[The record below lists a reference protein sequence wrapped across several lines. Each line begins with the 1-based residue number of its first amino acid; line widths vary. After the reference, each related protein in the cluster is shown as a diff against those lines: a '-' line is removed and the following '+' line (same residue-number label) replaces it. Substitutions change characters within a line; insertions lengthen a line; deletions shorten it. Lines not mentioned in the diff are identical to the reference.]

1 MKENKENSKS
11 VDQSKLE
18 VQEVDNQKYNG
29 FSVGGLLSQLRS
41 EDAVKQRK
49 FKIQNVKRNARTN
62 NDVLSQPPE
71 DALIEESCR
80 KDAEVT
86 EDEHR
91 AGMKG
96 LERQQMIASPR
107 VQLSKDV
114 SRQEDS
120 HSNLPETCN
129 MSKAVFIIQEED
141 EPSECNLKQAVV
153 EVPHPKTHSQVAHM
167 VEMDLHSPMAKSKV
181 AQMDSLTMNFG
192 PVSLNSAVETKE
204 TGSVASEEVQY
215 ECGRL
220 GVGAPVN
227 DWKATKKVLDF
238 IEDSKIW
245 ITGDETVKVEND
257 QPLEKKDEKSDKNY
271 TTMLDDS
278 SHDLCRNTE
287 LHLQDNKLLTL
298 EKDMEVDGQCGSD
311 TYVNE
316 CSQERGDGAV
326 EAEMGRC
333 FHPSPFPRSTEYTLE
348 MPTDDPNPEGERA
361 EEPGRDGA
369 DESKEWNDKS
379 LQESDSSSGD
389 LTRECPEEDVIQ
401 PSSLQKS
408 QRLCI
413 PDEVGGSCL
422 KVNFDPEQEERSL
435 HEVGDDLKMPD
446 SSGLETNQRGDGLGM
461 QDMKPE
467 EQSSGNGSDGVP
479 TSYVHREVE
488 KRSSTENGVESEE
501 AAAIDQTRKPI
512 FRECNLQPNAALGV
526 SRGPDTADTERGD
539 LSLPSDGSESI
550 NEEVI
555 TPVCQDSDLSMDSS
569 LMGLSDALDLE
580 FGSNSPS
587 PIMMNDLNLRM
598 SSFGSTDYAFN
609 MKAEESINP
618 SLMDTCDGV
627 ERDVTKDPDSL
638 VDDDSSRISRSASP
652 FAEGN
657 KSAKEPTS
665 DHIQGVFTFEE
676 REALAEDF
684 NHPSSEL
691 PREGDDGQVTDQ
703 SEAMVSEFDV
713 LVSHETHQDVEEG
726 TLQETFL
733 KDLVSDQDSGALV
746 VDAEEEPLSTSS
758 PAEELTEN
766 DDALSLACD
775 AEELMRNL
783 DDLLQDEGLQLNEQ
797 R

>member
-91 AGMKG
+91 AGMNG
-96 LERQQMIASPR
+96 LERQQMIASPQ

-120 HSNLPETCN
+120 HSNLPE
-129 MSKAVFIIQEED
+129 
-141 EPSECNLKQAVV
+141 
-153 EVPHPKTHSQVAHM
+153 
-167 VEMDLHSPMAKSKV
+167 
-181 AQMDSLTMNFG
+181 TMNFG

-278 SHDLCRNTE
+278 SHDLCRNFE

-333 FHPSPFPRSTEYTLE
+333 FHPSPFPQSTEYTLE

-369 DESKEWNDKS
+369 DESKEWNDNS

-422 KVNFDPEQEERSL
+422 KINFDPEQEERSL

-467 EQSSGNGSDGVP
+467 EHLSGNGSDGVP
-479 TSYVHREVE
+479 SSYVHREVE

-501 AAAIDQTRKPI
+501 ATAIDQTKNA
-512 FRECNLQPNAALGV
+512 RECNLQPNAALGV

-618 SLMDTCDGV
+618 SSMDTCDGV

-733 KDLVSDQDSGALV
+733 KDLVSDQDSGALM

-766 DDALSLACD
+766 DDALSLVCD